1 MGRPGVDSASEIALD
16 AGTVVRVMTQHAI
29 NERESEWL
37 DKVVRLDRC
46 VFVFCA
52 LHAHMRLTEALV
64 KDLFGRAIEDRKV
77 HKLSQA
83 FKTHL
88 EPG

>member
-1 MGRPGVDSASEIALD
+1 MDERP
-16 AGTVVRVMTQHAI
+16 
-29 NERESEWL
+29 SEWL
-37 DKVVRLDRC
+37 DQLVRLDRRA
-46 VFVFCA
+46 FVFCT

-64 KDLFGRAIEDRKV
+64 KDLFGRAIEARKV

-88 EPG
+88 GLEKKFVRSDKTKGWNKVSLYGY